1 MQARLTANKR
11 MTMVN
16 NSIKDAN
23 KVPGKPSLSII
34 SPLEALQRKV
44 AVVYNIRQ
52 KERNRGLLNDYGK
65 RSLPNTYQVLQ
76 PEQNE
81 AVLQ

>member
-1 MQARLTANKR
+1 
-11 MTMVN
+11 MTVMNN
-16 NSIKDAN
+16 NSIKEGS

-65 RSLPNTYQVLQ
+65 RSVPVPDTYDALA
-76 PEQNE
+76 PEQKD
-81 AVLQ
+81 AILQ